1 MQSRPNWLFVV
12 FDFSEPDRSFI
23 EEDVIEVDHTQ
34 GVTSHILPHREHD
47 EEPNLLAFITVQL
60 APRLD
65 LVDPGDWDVSF
76 SFHLLIDCKSID
88 H

>member
-34 GVTSHILPHREHD
+34 GVTSHILPHQEHD
-47 EEPNLLAFITVQL
+47 EEPNLLTFIMV
-60 APRLD
+60 
-65 LVDPGDWDVSF
+65 
-76 SFHLLIDCKSID
+76 
-88 H
+88 